1 MPSVIKRS
9 LLCSV
14 LFTVAT
20 LASAQDTI
28 VQARVVAQA
37 LPSRTVQSAP
47 LQYISHE
54 DIEARGLRDLYE
66 AVKGF
71 AGVNIRDYGGIG
83 GIKTVSIRSLGTE
96 HTAVSYDG
104 ATMSNVQSG
113 QVDIGRFSLDNVET
127 VSLSIGQSDDLF
139 RAANLFASAGV
150 LEIRSLKPVFDDDR
164 RFRATAQVR
173 AASFKT
179 LNPSLIL
186 EQKFGERWSASV
198 NADWLGSDGTYPFT
212 IENGSLTDTLLRKN
226 SDVKRLRCEANVY
239 GNVGTNGELSFK
251 ANYLESE
258 RGLPGSVV
266 LYNPTANERLW
277 DRNAFAHIRYVTKL
291 SQFWKFQANAKY
303 SYAWTRYLDTGE
315 RYPGGKQDDRYTQNE
330 WYASATALFRPTDH
344 WTFSAA
350 QDVIVNTLSSTIPEC
365 PFPTRL
371 TSMSVVAGQYR
382 GERLTVTADLLA
394 TLTSEKVQAGQA
406 APNRSH
412 LSPSVGFSYKI
423 FKNNSLRLRGSI
435 KDSYRLPSFNDLYY
449 ARVGNTRLAPEKALQ
464 CNLGLAL
471 NAVGNNSFRIDASV
485 DGFYYYVR
493 DKIVAIPTLFIW
505 KMMNIGKVATAGL
518 DASVEASFPMTGLS
532 SLSASVSYTFQ
543 YAVDVTDPEGPTYRH
558 QIPYTPRNSGSAT
571 VTWIN
576 RFINVSYWL
585 TAVGSR
591 FSKLENVER
600 NFVEGFLEHSFSLSH
615 DFDFKTCSLKL
626 SGEVINLTDK
636 NYAYI
641 QYYPMPGRNYRLTLK
656 FRY

>member
-1 MPSVIKRS
+1 M
-9 LLCSV
+9 CSV

-291 SQFWKFQANAKY
+291 SQFWKLQANAKY

-330 WYASATALFRPTDH
+330 WYASATALFRPTDN

-423 FKNNSLRLRGSI
+423 FK
-435 KDSYRLPSFNDLYY
+435 
-449 ARVGNTRLAPEKALQ
+449 RVDKRWPHTRRIPIM
-464 CNLGLAL
+464 GLAL
-471 NAVGNNSFRIDASV
+471 CLGMAFIAERYFGIADITGAYVAGIILCNLRDSEYIAEKMDINSYMLFGPIFFASIGLKTDISDLNVSILLFAAAFVVVGLV
-485 DGFYYYVR
+485 C
-493 DKIVAIPTLFIW
+493 KIVGCGLVAKACRYTWGDSLKIGVG
-505 KMMNIGKVATAGL
+505 MMTRGEVAL
-518 DASVEASFPMTGLS
+518 IVSQKGLS
-532 SLSASVSYTFQ
+532 VGLVDSVYF
-543 YAVDVTDPEGPTYRH
+543 
-558 QIPYTPRNSGSAT
+558 
-571 VTWIN
+571 
-576 RFINVSYWL
+576 
-585 TAVGSR
+585 TAVILLIITS
-591 FSKLENVER
+591 SIM
-600 NFVEGFLEHSFSLSH
+600 
-615 DFDFKTCSLKL
+615 TPIILKVL
-626 SGEVINLTDK
+626 
-636 NYAYI
+636 YAK
-641 QYYPMPGRNYRLTLK
+641 MPTREDLAKKAQTVK
-656 FRY
+656 AVSEQ